1 MVCPV
6 IGSGS
11 DIQCLREIVCNF
23 VDKLPVRLSCK
34 PRSLWCRP
42 MRRFVVVGQRARS
55 DGDFLLADIPSTSG
69 RADVLLRAL
78 RAALLIS
85 HSVRRDTV
93 VYLLLLG
100 SPDRVR
106 TVRIEGAASRYLRPD
121 ERSLATTLKK
131 ALLFPNITTAFSDV
145 RPGIAVAADGLACVL
160 PELEHSRLFLLEPG
174 AADVRGC
181 DFRHS
186 DNTFLLGDH
195 LGLEEA
201 IREQWLQLGAQR
213 ISVGPVALY
222 TEDTIAL
229 VANELD
235 RHQSV
240 SNEAHT
246 SLGCHSKSE

>member
-1 MVCPV
+1 
-6 IGSGS
+6 
-11 DIQCLREIVCNF
+11 
-23 VDKLPVRLSCK
+23 
-34 PRSLWCRP
+34 
-42 MRRFVVVGQRARS
+42 MRRFIVVGQRARS

-69 RADVLLRAL
+69 RADVLLRAM

-100 SPDRVR
+100 SPERVR
-106 TVRIEGAASRYLRPD
+106 TVRVEGAASRYLRPD

-131 ALLFPNITTAFSDV
+131 ALLFPITEPGFTPV
-145 RPGIAVAADGLACVL
+145 RPGISVATEGLACVL

-181 DFRHS
+181 DFRHA
-186 DNTFLLGDH
+186 DNSFLLGDH
-195 LGLEEA
+195 LGIDPT

-235 RHQSV
+235 RHATV
-240 SNEAHT
+240 SGEAHT
-246 SLGCHSKSE
+246 SFACPSKTE

>member
-1 MVCPV
+1 L
-6 IGSGS
+6 IGNEFP
-11 DIQCLREIVCNF
+11 CLRVFGRNF
-23 VDKLPVRLSCK
+23 MHKLRARLSCK
-34 PRSLWCRP
+34 QRSLWSRP
-42 MRRFVVVGQRARS
+42 MRRFIVVGQRARS

-69 RADVLLRAL
+69 RADVLLRAV

-85 HSVRRDTV
+85 HSVRRDAV

-131 ALLFPNITTAFSDV
+131 ALLFPNITAEFTPV
-145 RPGIAVAADGLACVL
+145 RPGIAIAADGLACVL

-174 AADVRGC
+174 AADVRAC
-181 DFRHS
+181 DFHHS
-186 DNTFLLGDH
+186 DNSFLLGDH
-195 LGLEEA
+195 LGIDAA

-213 ISVGPVALY
+213 ISVGPLALY

-235 RHQSV
+235 RHADV
-240 SNEAHT
+240 SNRSCNST
-246 SLGCHSKSE
+246 SE

>member
-1 MVCPV
+1 
-6 IGSGS
+6 
-11 DIQCLREIVCNF
+11 
-23 VDKLPVRLSCK
+23 
-34 PRSLWCRP
+34 

-55 DGDFLLADIPSTSG
+55 DGEFLLADIPSTSG
-69 RADVLLRAL
+69 RADVLLRAV

-100 SPDRVR
+100 SPERVR

-131 ALLFPNITTAFSDV
+131 ALLFPNITTGFTDV
-145 RPGIAVAADGLACVL
+145 RAGIAVAAEGLACVL
-160 PELEHSRLFLLEPG
+160 PELEQSRLFVLEPDPE
-174 AADVRGC
+174 AADVRAC

-186 DNTFLLGDH
+186 DNSFLLGDH
-195 LGLEEA
+195 LGIDPA

-235 RHQSV
+235 RHATV

-246 SLGCHSKSE
+246 SVGCHGKSE

>member
-1 MVCPV
+1 
-6 IGSGS
+6 
-11 DIQCLREIVCNF
+11 
-23 VDKLPVRLSCK
+23 
-34 PRSLWCRP
+34 
-42 MRRFVVVGQRARS
+42 MRRFIVVGQRARS

-85 HSVRRDTV
+85 HNVRRDTV

-100 SPDRVR
+100 SAERVR
-106 TVRIEGAASRYLRPD
+106 TVRVEGAASRYLRPD

-131 ALLFPNITTAFSDV
+131 ALLFPIPVNAAGFTEV
-145 RPGIAVAADGLACVL
+145 RPGIAVAAEGLACVL

-181 DFRHS
+181 DFSHS
-186 DNTFLLGDH
+186 DNSFLLGDH
-195 LGLEEA
+195 LGIHEA
-201 IREQWLQLGAQR
+201 IREQWLQLGAEC

-222 TEDTIAL
+222 TEDTISL

-235 RHQSV
+235 RHAGV

-246 SLGCHSKSE
+246 SFTCPGKTE